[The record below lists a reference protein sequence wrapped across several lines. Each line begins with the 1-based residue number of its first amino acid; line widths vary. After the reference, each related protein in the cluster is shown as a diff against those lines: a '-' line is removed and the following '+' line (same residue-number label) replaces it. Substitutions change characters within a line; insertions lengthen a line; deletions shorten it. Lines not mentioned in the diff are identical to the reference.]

1 MDFCSRENLKY
12 ELFSNIPKIQGKD
25 IVIYG
30 MGNTACLCQEG
41 FERLAKEGFYVTA
54 YCDSDLEKLKQKDFC
69 GKPVVCFEELIDRR
83 DSICVLI
90 CTPVPEF
97 VNEIAVKL
105 KAYGLSYYL
114 LDEVI
119 IKQHAAEVL
128 ECYDLLDGE
137 ESRNVYA
144 DIILS
149 HIQGRYPKEESCM
162 YGCAYFA
169 LNRFRARNRPE
180 VFIDCGSYVG
190 ENIEQY
196 IWSRDG
202 VFDKIIAFEPDAD
215 NYSAMLNRI
224 RRLKSEW
231 NFKSDAIQVFP
242 YGVADKSMNMIFES
256 HSEDNGLGSKF
267 ITASDTESDKKG
279 YSRVVSI
286 DDQVQDKYT
295 FLKADIESYEYKMIL
310 GAKDGICR
318 HKPLLAIC
326 IYHNAVDLYS
336 IPLLIHS
343 LVKEYHLAVRHHSNT
358 LLETVLYCWCD

>member
-1 MDFCSRENLKY
+1 MSFYSREDLEY
-12 ELFSNIPKIQGKD
+12 ELFSNIPEIQGKE

-30 MGNTACLCQEG
+30 MGNTACLYQEG
-41 FERLAKEGFYVTA
+41 FKRLAKEEFYVTA
-54 YCDSDLEKLKQKDFC
+54 YCDSDPEKLKQKDFC
-69 GKPVVCFEELIDRR
+69 GKPVVCFEDLIGRKN
-83 DSICVLI
+83 SICVLI

-97 VNEIAVKL
+97 VNEIADRL

-128 ECYDLLDGE
+128 ECYDLLDDV

-149 HIQGRYPKEESCM
+149 HIQGRYPKEESCT

-169 LNRFRARNRPE
+169 LNRFKARNRPE

-202 VFDKIIAFEPDAD
+202 VFDKIIAFEPDED
-215 NYSAMLNRI
+215 NYTAMAKRVN
-224 RRLKSEW
+224 RLKEEW
-231 NFKSDAIQVFP
+231 NFKSDAIQMFP
-242 YGVADKSMNMIFES
+242 YGVADKSMEMIFRS
-256 HSEDNGLGSKF
+256 HGADNGLGSKF
-267 ITASDTESDKKG
+267 VMASDTETDKK
-279 YSRVVSI
+279 YNKVVSLDEQI
-286 DDQVQDKYT
+286 QCKYT

-310 GAKDGICR
+310 GAREGIQEN
-318 HKPLLAIC
+318 HPLLAIC

-336 IPLLIHS
+336 IPLLIKS
-343 LVKEYHLAVRHHSNT
+343 LVKEYHMAVRHHSNS